1 MQILTLL
8 RERFAAALND
18 LIDNPQLVASS
29 LERIVPSREPQLAD
43 YQANI
48 AMPLAKPLGKPPLE
62 IAKLVVDRLK
72 LDDLCESVA
81 IAGAGYINLRL
92 SPSWMAQQLDRAT
105 SDERLGVGQTDD
117 PKTYVIDYSSPN
129 VAKPMHV
136 GHIRSTVIG
145 DTIANTLRFLG
156 HRVITDNH
164 LGDWGTQFGMI
175 IYGYKHFRDHDA
187 YQRQPVA
194 ELSHLYRHVQT
205 IIAYQDAVAAI
216 PKLQSNIQQASQRV
230 DLARTKHEESSQ
242 DKKAAKEFQAAQN
255 KLKEAQEEFESKE
268 ELIAQT
274 RSNARLL
281 TDAEAH
287 PDLNSAALAETAA
300 LHRGDRENLNLWH
313 EFLPRCLDEIHA
325 VYDRL
330 GIRFDHEYGESFYH
344 DMLGSVIE
352 ELFTKSLAVQS
363 NGAICV
369 FVDGFDSPMIVQK
382 QDGAYLYATTDIATA
397 MFREREFEPDA
408 CLYVVDHRQ
417 SEHFAKLFV
426 VLEKMGYQHTQFKH
440 VSFGTVLGKDG
451 KPFKTRS
458 GSTVG
463 LEPLLDEAVER
474 AWGVACDPN
483 RLQGAGLEMDEAE
496 KRLVAE
502 IVGIGAIKYADLSH
516 NRESNYIFDMDKMV
530 QLEGNTAAYI
540 QYSYARTRSI
550 LRKADAQGWTH
561 DKWRAAELDLRAP
574 IEVALGLQ
582 LLRFEEMLQQ
592 SMQDYLPNF
601 ITEYLFETARTFS
614 SFFDQC
620 PVLKAET
627 ESMGLSRLKLT
638 HLVGQTLRVGLD
650 LLGIKVVERM

>member
-1 MQILTLL
+1 
-8 RERFAAALND
+8 
-18 LIDNPQLVASS
+18 
-29 LERIVPSREPQLAD
+29 
-43 YQANI
+43 
-48 AMPLAKPLGKPPLE
+48 
-62 IAKLVVDRLK
+62 
-72 LDDLCESVA
+72 
-81 IAGAGYINLRL
+81 
-92 SPSWMAQQLDRAT
+92 
-105 SDERLGVGQTDD
+105 
-117 PKTYVIDYSSPN
+117 
-129 VAKPMHV
+129 
-136 GHIRSTVIG
+136 
-145 DTIANTLRFLG
+145 
-156 HRVITDNH
+156 
-164 LGDWGTQFGMI
+164 
-175 IYGYKHFRDHDA
+175 
-187 YQRQPVA
+187 
-194 ELSHLYRHVQT
+194 
-205 IIAYQDAVAAI
+205 
-216 PKLQSNIQQASQRV
+216 
-230 DLARTKHEESSQ
+230 
-242 DKKAAKEFQAAQN
+242 
-255 KLKEAQEEFESKE
+255 
-268 ELIAQT
+268 
-274 RSNARLL
+274 
-281 TDAEAH
+281 
-287 PDLNSAALAETAA
+287 
-300 LHRGDRENLNLWH
+300 
-313 EFLPRCLDEIHA
+313 
-325 VYDRL
+325 
-330 GIRFDHEYGESFYH
+330 
-344 DMLGSVIE
+344 
-352 ELFTKSLAVQS
+352 VQS

>member
-8 RERFAAALND
+8 RERFAAALSEV
-18 LIDNPQLVASS
+18 IDNPQLQSAS

-62 IAKLVVDRLK
+62 IAKMVVDRLN
-72 LDDLCESVA
+72 LDDICESVS

-92 SPSWMAQQLDRAT
+92 SPTWIAQQLNRAAN
-105 SDERLGVGQTDD
+105 DHRLGVDRAAE
-117 PKTYVIDYSSPN
+117 PKTYVVDYSSPN

-145 DTIANTLRFLG
+145 DAIANTLRFLG
-156 HRVITDNH
+156 HRVVTDNH

-175 IYGYKHFRDHDA
+175 IYGYKHFRDEAA
-187 YQRQPVA
+187 YQCQPVA
-194 ELSHLYRHVQT
+194 ELSRLYRHVQS
-205 IIAYQDAVAAI
+205 IIAYQDAIAAV
-216 PKLQSNIQQASQRV
+216 PKMEANIQQAAQRV
-230 DLARTKHEESSQ
+230 ELARKKHEETPQ
-242 DKKAAKEFQAAQN
+242 DKKAVKEFQTAQN
-255 KLKEAQEEFESKE
+255 KLKEAEGERASKQ

-274 RSNARLL
+274 ESSPKLVADAR
-281 TDAEAH
+281 AH
-287 PDLNSAALAETAA
+287 ADLNSAVLAETAA
-300 LHRGDRENLNLWH
+300 LHRGDKENLKLWH

-330 GIRFDHEYGESFYH
+330 GIKFDHEYGESYYH
-344 DMLGSVIE
+344 DLLGSVIE
-352 ELFTKSLAVQS
+352 ELFAKSLAVPS

-417 SEHFAKLFV
+417 SEHFAKLFA

-440 VSFGTVLGKDG
+440 ISFGTVLGKDG

-474 AWGVACDPN
+474 AWAVACDPN

-496 KRLVAE
+496 KRQVAE

-516 NRESNYIFDMDKMV
+516 NRESNYVFDMDKMV

-550 LRKADAQGWTH
+550 LRKAEAQGWTPE
-561 DKWRAAELDLRAP
+561 KWQSAPLDLQLP
-574 IEVALGLQ
+574 IEAALGLQ
-582 LLRFEEMLQQ
+582 LIRFEEMLQH

-601 ITEYLFETARTFS
+601 ITEYLFDTARTFS

-638 HLVGQTLRVGLD
+638 HLVGQTLRVGLE
-650 LLGIKVVERM
+650 LLGIRIVERM